1 MTATSHAPPVVRI
14 QGLEKR
20 FRIQRTWRHL
30 LARPS
35 ASDLR
40 VALEGINLEVRKGEF
55 FGLLGQNGA
64 GKTTLFKILAT
75 LILPDG
81 GTVEVD
87 GVDVVRDPA
96 TVRRS
101 LVPVI
106 PSDRSLYWRVSAEE
120 NLRLYAALYGLRGAQ
135 VGTRVNEALE
145 IVGLEDAGRKQVGLF
160 SSGMK
165 QRLLIARALLGRPRV
180 LLLDEP
186 TRSLDP
192 VSAREFRR
200 FLRER
205 IGGDQGATVLLAT
218 HDHEEVTELCE
229 RVGVLDRGRLLA
241 VGETERI
248 LADSLQS
255 AYELWTPDPAA
266 PDLVPVVEGAGG
278 VLLGVDP
285 VPTEGDRWVRVRLQ
299 LPAGEDGAAAL
310 LTSLV
315 QAGVPVSRFARTDL
329 SLADL
334 LERVAGRGARP
345 EGASPDRSGS
355 GEPRRRQRRPGT
367 PRSPETPL
375 SPETGAPKAGTPDV
389 RDAEAV
395 A

>member
-1 MTATSHAPPVVRI
+1 MMAVSDTTPVVRI

-20 FRIQRTWRHL
+20 FRIQRTWRNL

-35 ASDLR
+35 ESDLR
-40 VALEGINLEVRKGEF
+40 VALEGIDLEVRKGEF

-75 LILPDG
+75 LILPDRG
-81 GTVEVD
+81 RVEVD
-87 GVDVVRDPA
+87 GVDVVRNPSM
-96 TVRRS
+96 VRRS

-135 VGTRVNEALE
+135 VPSRVNEALE

-205 IGGDQGATVLLAT
+205 IGADQGATVLLAT
-218 HDHEEVTELCE
+218 HDHEEVTELCG

-248 LADSLQS
+248 LAESRQS
-255 AYELWTPDPAA
+255 AYELWTPDPAS
-266 PDLVPVVEGAGG
+266 PELVSVVEGAGG
-278 VLLGVDP
+278 VILGLDP
-285 VPTEGDRWVRVRLQ
+285 VPTDDGSWIRARLQ
-299 LPAGEDGAAAL
+299 LPTGEDGAAAL
-310 LTSLV
+310 LSSLV
-315 QAGVPVSRFARTDL
+315 HAKVPVSRFARTDL

-334 LERVAGRGARP
+334 LERVAGQGNDGPGEARPRAPEALRSTEARTPAAGLPGAR
-345 EGASPDRSGS
+345 D
-355 GEPRRRQRRPGT
+355 
-367 PRSPETPL
+367 
-375 SPETGAPKAGTPDV
+375 AG
-389 RDAEAV
+389 AV